1 MSHLDWPW
9 FIVPS
14 SQHWLDNDANDVD
27 ECALIQELETASDF
41 ERGVARIDSAKQ
53 KLLAKLKRLAG
64 GDSDTESALELST
77 ATSHPMPAVR
87 WSRRLQDIVRT
98 SLVNP
103 VAVAILTD
111 IVEGLL
117 DYQGL
122 LARREIKP
130 GESPKDFD
138 QCLPGY
144 RPCQQM
150 YRHEWKAVYT
160 TSERKL
166 TEHLVQD
173 ETRFAGG
180 EQGMEKEFLRWLGL
194 RGLTSIVKY
203 I

>member
-1 MSHLDWPW
+1 MLIFAHLNRA
-9 FIVPS
+9 
-14 SQHWLDNDANDVD
+14 Q
-27 ECALIQELETASDF
+27 
-41 ERGVARIDSAKQ
+41 
-53 KLLAKLKRLAG
+53 
-64 GDSDTESALELST
+64 
-77 ATSHPMPAVR
+77 MPAVR

-98 SLVNP
+98 FYSYSASTQRLSPDPYPSDGARVNYLVTRDP
-103 VAVAILTD
+103 VTD

-130 GESPKDFD
+130 GESQDFD

-144 RPCQQM
+144 RLCQQM

-173 ETRFAGG
+173 ETRFAELVDHLSVGG
-180 EQGMEKEFLRWLGL
+180 EQGMEK
-194 RGLTSIVKY
+194 
-203 I
+203 

>member
-1 MSHLDWPW
+1 MRRVGS
-9 FIVPS
+9 S
-14 SQHWLDNDANDVD
+14 SQPPRAIR
-27 ECALIQELETASDF
+27 C
-41 ERGVARIDSAKQ
+41 
-53 KLLAKLKRLAG
+53 RLCGGAG
-64 GDSDTESALELST
+64 GCK
-77 ATSHPMPAVR
+77 TSFE
-87 WSRRLQDIVRT
+87 T
-98 SLVNP
+98 SLVNS
-103 VAVAILTD
+103 VAVTILASAPIRIPATGPASTTLVTRDPVTD

-130 GESPKDFD
+130 GESQDFD

-173 ETRFAGG
+173 ETRFAEWVDHLSVGG

>member
-1 MSHLDWPW
+1 MLIFAHLNRA
-9 FIVPS
+9 
-14 SQHWLDNDANDVD
+14 Q
-27 ECALIQELETASDF
+27 
-41 ERGVARIDSAKQ
+41 
-53 KLLAKLKRLAG
+53 
-64 GDSDTESALELST
+64 
-77 ATSHPMPAVR
+77 MPAVR

-98 SLVNP
+98 SLVNS
-103 VAVAILTD
+103 VAVAILPDPYPSDRARINYLVTRDPVTD

-130 GESPKDFD
+130 GESQDFD

-173 ETRFAGG
+173 EMRFTEWVDHLSVGG